1 MWNLR
6 TLYILSL
13 LVITLCPLLLV
24 PQLWHV
30 PARKPLPSLKGT
42 LVPGFP
48 ILVAG
53 ITISTLVQSK
63 TLGIVSPFALLLFH
77 PQPASTQPP
86 DHKSAHVNMPLKS
99 PPAPQ
104 NFPPSGP
111 PSALSWIHALI
122 YCHILSWVL
131 SKKFSYRW
139 HWSDLTFELTKFC
152 HWLPVRH

>member
-30 PARKPLPSLKGT
+30 PARKPRPSLKDT
-42 LVPGFP
+42 LAPGFP

-53 ITISTLVQSK
+53 ITISTLAQSK
-63 TLGIVSPFALLLFH
+63 TLGIVSPFPLLLFH
-77 PQPASTQPP
+77 PQPPSTQLP

-104 NFPPSGP
+104 SFPPSGP
-111 PSALSWIHALI
+111 PSALFWIHALI
-122 YCHILSWVL
+122 CCPMLSWVL
-131 SKKFSYRW
+131 SKIFTYHW
-139 HWSDLTFELTKFC
+139 H
-152 HWLPVRH
+152 